1 MMGLIPLLTTP
12 RRKTPKRE
20 QQAADLE
27 SLLIKQKEHFAAAE
41 HISAK
46 GLKTWNKF
54 HKSLAEIGLCE
65 VYLIKV

>member
-12 RRKTPKRE
+12 KRKTLKCK

-27 SLLIKQKEHFAAAE
+27 SLLNKQGDHFAAAE

-46 GLKTWNKF
+46 GLKT
-54 HKSLAEIGLCE
+54 
-65 VYLIKV
+65 